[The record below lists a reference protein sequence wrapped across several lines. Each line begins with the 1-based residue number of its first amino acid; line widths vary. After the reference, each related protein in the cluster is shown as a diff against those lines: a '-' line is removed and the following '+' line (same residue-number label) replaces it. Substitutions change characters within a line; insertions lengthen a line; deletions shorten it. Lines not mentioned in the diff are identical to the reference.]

1 MARAVRPMRMRDE
14 RARRQAAED
23 QLFVE
28 TAGSYAAEQASA
40 TTDDLL
46 KPLATRGPD
55 FTPFTDD
62 ELEDF

>member
-23 QLFVE
+23 RLFDE
-28 TAGSYAAEQASA
+28 TSATYATEHASA
-40 TTDDLL
+40 SDDDPL

-55 FTPFTDD
+55 TTFTDE